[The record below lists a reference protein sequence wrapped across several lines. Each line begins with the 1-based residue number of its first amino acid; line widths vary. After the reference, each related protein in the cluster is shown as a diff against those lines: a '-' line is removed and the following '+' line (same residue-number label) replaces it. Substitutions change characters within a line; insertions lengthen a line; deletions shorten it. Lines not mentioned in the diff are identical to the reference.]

1 MRKHLIMYLCFV
13 LVILGSSVAAASSK
27 VLVAPTADITRNG
40 TIEVD
45 FRHNRGLSSLE
56 LQAGIYPGIS
66 VGVKQNFGGAFFGTA
81 RIAFSEEGEN
91 RPAFAVGGEFSVE
104 KPNIYAV
111 VSKQLGTPGLR
122 GHLAFGLGRYSRGMA
137 GLTMVL
143 NPIRV
148 NNPQGLSLPTTSLF
162 LDYDG
167 QGLNTGI
174 SAKFSPELSTDLA
187 WAFGHGLSFGVNV
200 RLAF

>member
-1 MRKHLIMYLCFV
+1 MRNTLIAFLCLAV
-13 LVILGSSVAAASSK
+13 LLMGSSVGMSASN
-27 VLVAPTADITRNG
+27 VLVTPTADVLPTGLMEIN
-40 TIEVD
+40 
-45 FRHNRGLSSLE
+45 FLQNRGLSSLQ
-56 LQAGIYPGIS
+56 LQAGVYPGVS
-66 VGVKQNFGGAFFGTA
+66 VGLKQNFGGSLFATA
-81 RIAFSEEGEN
+81 RVALLEEEVD
-91 RPAFAVGGEFSVE
+91 RPAFALGAELSLE
-104 KPNIYAV
+104 KPNVYAV
-111 VSKQLGTPGLR
+111 LSKQLGGPALR

-148 NNPQGLSLPTTSLF
+148 NNKQGLTLPTTALF

-174 SAKFSPELSTDLA
+174 TAQFSPELKTDLA
-187 WAFGHGLSFGVNV
+187 WAIGHGISFGVNL